1 MSGVLAWPSLH
12 CLLARLQGR
21 ESCERALSLQMY
33 VAINK
38 NMYRRLLIA
47 MAPKTPKAQKESGT
61 PLLMPS
67 ITDPSKAKTQQ
78 PE

>member
-1 MSGVLAWPSLH
+1 MSGVLAWPSLR
-12 CLLARLQGR
+12 CLLVRLQGR
-21 ESCERALSLQMY
+21 ESCERALPLQMH

-38 NMYRRLLIA
+38 NMYRSLLIA
-47 MAPKTPKAQKESGT
+47 MAPKQPKSQKESGT

-67 ITDPSKAKTQQ
+67 ATDASKAKTQQ